1 MTCVPL
7 ATTRVTTTEPLRD
20 AMSAV
25 ELTSPSPIFAARTR
39 NDITIHARQTACP
52 EANERRLQG
61 ARAIRADALA
71 RRQHAHRLRAPEFD
85 TKLCKWLICIEASP
99 SAATTTAS
107 TDGLGRVASA

>member
-52 EANERRLQG
+52 EAMSEDSRER
-61 ARAIRADALA
+61 ARSALTRWRAANTRIDY
-71 RRQHAHRLRAPEFD
+71 AP
-85 TKLCKWLICIEASP
+85 P
-99 SAATTTAS
+99 SS
-107 TDGLGRVASA
+107 TPNSVSG